1 MRLAVPHRVLL
12 GLRQLAAARRAAP
25 RACSGAPQS
34 RGATAAAAA
43 ASAAAGGSTEPA
55 ASAPSQ
61 QQQQQLPEQQA
72 EQPPQPHT
80 GQPTL
85 ILGIE
90 SSCDDTGVAVVSASG
105 RVLGESLASQADIHA
120 AWGGVVPKLAQE
132 AHEAAID
139 GCVEA
144 ALAAAGVRPDQLDA
158 VAVTIGPGLSLC
170 LRVRRAGLGSCA
182 GLRDAAMGW
191 SVQQWFACTFG
202 CAVAASEVH
211 WCLRLLPS
219 LSALLITLL
228 ASIDPTL
235 AQVGVLKARQLAAA
249 HRLPLISV
257 HHMEAHALVA
267 RLGATRFAADAA
279 AAEQQQQQAAQQQQ
293 QQAAAAAGGSP
304 AAGAAPNAVASAA
317 TAAAEAATAGGAVE
331 FPFLCLLISGG
342 HNLLLLVEG
351 IGQYTQ
357 LGTTLDDA
365 LGEAIRGDC
374 V

>member
-72 EQPPQPHT
+72 EQLPQPHA

-182 GLRDAAMGW
+182 GLRDAAM
-191 SVQQWFACTFG
+191 S
-202 CAVAASEVH
+202 
-211 WCLRLLPS
+211 
-219 LSALLITLL
+219 
-228 ASIDPTL
+228 
-235 AQVGVLKARQLAAA
+235 
-249 HRLPLISV
+249 
-257 HHMEAHALVA
+257 
-267 RLGATRFAADAA
+267 
-279 AAEQQQQQAAQQQQ
+279 
-293 QQAAAAAGGSP
+293 
-304 AAGAAPNAVASAA
+304 
-317 TAAAEAATAGGAVE
+317 
-331 FPFLCLLISGG
+331 
-342 HNLLLLVEG
+342 
-351 IGQYTQ
+351 
-357 LGTTLDDA
+357 
-365 LGEAIRGDC
+365 
-374 V
+374 

>member
-43 ASAAAGGSTEPA
+43 ASGGSTEPA
-55 ASAPSQ
+55 ASAPCQ
-61 QQQQQLPEQQA
+61 QQQLLPEQQA
-72 EQPPQPHT
+72 EQPPQPHA

-170 LRVRRAGLGSCA
+170 LRVRRAGLCSCA
-182 GLRDAAMGW
+182 GLRDAAVGW
-191 SVQQWFACTFG
+191 SVQPQCACGFG
-202 CAVAASEVH
+202 CAVAASKVH
-211 WCLRLLPS
+211 WCLLLHPPS
-219 LSALLITLL
+219 PCSL
-228 ASIDPTL
+228 
-235 AQVGVLKARQLAAA
+235 
-249 HRLPLISV
+249 
-257 HHMEAHALVA
+257 
-267 RLGATRFAADAA
+267 
-279 AAEQQQQQAAQQQQ
+279 
-293 QQAAAAAGGSP
+293 
-304 AAGAAPNAVASAA
+304 
-317 TAAAEAATAGGAVE
+317 
-331 FPFLCLLISGG
+331 
-342 HNLLLLVEG
+342 
-351 IGQYTQ
+351 
-357 LGTTLDDA
+357 
-365 LGEAIRGDC
+365 
-374 V
+374 